1 MRQLEI
7 IVRQTDE
14 TGKELSGTT
23 PLRLTFEVMASE
35 DLRPGEA
42 LDQLEQETVRMG
54 MDLLRRILTWRVEAL
69 DAEMAQAREHEGAD
83 CKVTFDGKKPL
94 TIATVVGRIQPRRQ
108 VCHCQHCGRDFMP
121 LNRLLPAHQHLV
133 ITRGLEEWVCWFAL
147 AASYEWVHQGLVR
160 MTQDDGV
167 LSPREVQEIILR
179 HGQGIRERE
188 KAQAE
193 AILSQDEAPVGEAV
207 LVLNEPPR
215 RGPAWSER
223 IVRAVEEAL
232 NTQAWDRPPKGVTE
246 ADWERIVT
254 QVRQK
259 EGVKDVRE
267 LAHLGPQL
275 RPSDLLVVLDGIV
288 VRGRKKGSRLELRVA
303 HLQTTEGH
311 RYVTGTGETFLDK
324 VFAAI
329 QALGG
334 EKRSLIM
341 LGDGARWIRDFFE
354 IRLAA
359 FPNKELVLDWYHLTK
374 KCKEL
379 LSMVTRGRQQRRDLL
394 RQLMPLLWEGKVEQA
409 ITILQGLRQTARRED
424 KLDELIAYLQK
435 HRPYIPNYK
444 QRRRRCQFNSSNA
457 AERACNVL
465 VAHRQKHKSMH
476 WILQGADALCAL
488 QTLWYN
494 RAWDLYW
501 KGRQLLPLL
510 TSSHPPAFAC

>member
-14 TGKELSGTT
+14 TGKEVSGTT
-23 PLRLTFEVMASE
+23 PLRVTFEVMTSE

-42 LDQLEQETVRMG
+42 LDQLEQETLCLGMG
-54 MDLLRRILTWRVEAL
+54 LLRRLLTWRVEAL
-69 DAEMAQAREHEGAD
+69 DAELAQAREHKGAD
-83 CKVTFDGKKPL
+83 CKVTFDGKKAV
-94 TIATVVGRIQPRRQ
+94 TIATVLGRIRPRRQ
-108 VCHCQHCGRDFMP
+108 VCHCQHCKQDFMP
-121 LNRLLPAHQHLV
+121 LNRLLPDHQHLV

-160 MTQDDGV
+160 MTQDEEV
-167 LSPREVQEIILR
+167 LSPREVQQIILR
-179 HGQGIRERE
+179 HGQGIREEE

-193 AILSQDEAPVGEAV
+193 AILSQEAAPVGEAL
-207 LVLNEPPR
+207 LVPKEPPR
-215 RGPAWSER
+215 RPAWSEK
-223 IVRAVEEAL
+223 VMQAVEEAL
-232 NTQAWDRPPKGVTE
+232 NTQAWERPPKGVTE

-254 QVRQK
+254 QARQQ
-259 EGVKDVRE
+259 EGIKDMRE
-267 LAHLGPQL
+267 LARLGPQL
-275 RPSDLLVVLDGIV
+275 RPTDLLIALDGIV

-324 VFAAI
+324 VLAAI

-334 EKRSLIM
+334 EQRALIM

-354 IRLAA
+354 TRLAA

-379 LSMVTRGRQQRRDLL
+379 LSMVTRGRSQRRDCL
-394 RQLMPLLWEGKVEQA
+394 RQLMPLLWEGKVEA
-409 ITILQGLRQTARRED
+409 ALTFLQGLRPTARRAD
-424 KLDELIAYLQK
+424 KLDELIAYVQK